1 MDKKVNDIKKQEK
14 YFLNTDV
21 ICLND
26 AVNK

>member
-1 MDKKVNDIKKQEK
+1 MEKRVNDIKNQEK